1 MPTES
6 TARAPMPDAER
17 DKQRRRIASAIR
29 NGLCMSELIELF
41 RSESRIR
48 AVAEEHGL
56 SIVKKAGGKH
66 L

>member
-1 MPTES
+1 MTES

-17 DKQRRRIASAIR
+17 AKQNRRLADAIR

-41 RSESRIR
+41 RSEARIR
-48 AVAEEHGL
+48 KVAQDNGL
-56 SIVKKAGGKH
+56 TIVKKAGGKH

>member
-1 MPTES
+1 MPSES
-6 TARAPMPDAER
+6 TARAPMPSDER

-29 NGLCMSELIELF
+29 NGLCMSELVELF
-41 RSESRIR
+41 KSESRIK

-56 SIVKKAGGKH
+56 VITKRHGGRH